1 MVELTEQYRQTDSHF
16 YFWNTIYSQWYTSK
30 NQFEE
35 DGLIYPNAEKYMMV
49 QKAIFFN
56 DDKIYQEMLKTN
68 NPKEVKALG
77 RKVKNFDEEKWNSAK
92 EDIVTRGNYLKF
104 TQNDNLLET
113 LLEHKDLILVE
124 ASPVDKIWGI
134 GLHFSDDKVL
144 DESKWRGKNL
154 LGKCIMKARELILK
168 EEEK

>member
-1 MVELTEQYRQTDSHF
+1 MDKLTEQYRQTDSHF

-30 NQFEE
+30 NQIN
-35 DGLIYPNAEKYMMV
+35 DNGVSYPNAEKYMMV
-49 QKAIFFN
+49 AKAKHFD
-56 DDKIYQEMLKTN
+56 DDKILEKMLKTD

-77 RKVKNFDEEKWNSAK
+77 RRVKNFNDESWDKVK
-92 EDIVTRGNYLKF
+92 EDIVTKANYLKF
-104 TQNDNLLET
+104 KQNSDLLKI
-113 LLEHKDLILVE
+113 LMEHKDLILVE

-134 GLHFSDDKVL
+134 GLHFSDNKVL

-154 LGKCIMKARELILK
+154 LGKCIMKARDLILK